1 MAVFDTH
8 SIKPGTT
15 ACIIVKPDTELEFIS
30 SIIFRFADQR
40 TNTEFLALTYP
51 DDTDITE
58 DGDIIIALTQQ
69 DTMKFTDDIMVEAQY
84 NYDNQHVSKTEI
96 AYIDVK
102 KTLGTSIIAGNK
114 PDASQRKALVLE
126 IKTGLIKEYVGIA
139 FVPHVDEAGN
149 LSWTNEHGLDN
160 PGTVNIKGAPG
171 SPGEKGD
178 PGEKGAPGSD
188 ATVTAANIE
197 SALGFKP
204 ASADDVSELSKEK
217 ADKEFVVS
225 IFEQLKALIE
235 AGKTDEAIAVL
246 DKAIL
251 DLAVLA

>member
-15 ACIIVKPDTELEFIS
+15 ACIIVKPDAELDFIS

-40 TNTEFLALTYP
+40 TNTEFLALAYP

-114 PDASQRKALVLE
+114 PDASQRKALALE

-171 SPGEKGD
+171 ERGEKG
-178 PGEKGAPGSD
+178 EPGSD

-204 ASADDVSELSKEK
+204 ASADDV

-225 IFEQLKALIE
+225 IFERLKALIE

-246 DKAIL
+246 DEAIL